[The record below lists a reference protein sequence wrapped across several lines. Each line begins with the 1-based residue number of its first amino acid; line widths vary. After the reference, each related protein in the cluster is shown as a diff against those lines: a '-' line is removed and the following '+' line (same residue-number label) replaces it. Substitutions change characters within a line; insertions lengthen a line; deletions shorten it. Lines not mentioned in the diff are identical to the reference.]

1 MATLEKIRS
10 KSVFLIVVIGIALL
24 AFIVGDAITN
34 GRSLFGS
41 GSTIASLGDAKVDIS
56 EYQSRLNMYQEAN
69 PDADVQEL
77 SQATIDALINE
88 KLLDAAAK
96 KLGVEVS
103 DEQTTYYIMEQPLQP
118 MQLFMNTYGRAVQ
131 QMYPN
136 AQLTP
141 TLMYNI
147 IFTPEKYG
155 LSADQTEGLKQAWIA
170 MEKETKAAA
179 ARNIYMQLLYATIQP
194 NDLDKKALF
203 AQNTDSYTVDVARK
217 AFGELDK
224 KKYPVSDADI
234 KAEYDKN
241 KNMFMVKELTK
252 TVGFIAY
259 SVKPSDADIK
269 LAKELQAAA
278 LKSVKAGQPLA
289 KDLQKQ
295 GVRFDTRTATTA
307 NAGDY
312 QLSSFLKGAPVD
324 SVALFDRGG
333 SFRIVKLVGN
343 SAANDSL
350 EVAFVQVMKDQ
361 VAAVTADIKAGMALD
376 SLSGKYSADQ
386 VGVSPAQ
393 WVSIQN
399 EQARQQ
405 LGSVS
410 STFVAALDT
419 VGAGAILTAQ
429 ETPEGSVLAY
439 VKNAK
444 PKVSVYT
451 YEDTYYDLYPSDE
464 TIDAATEALS
474 KYAASHNT
482 PAKFA
487 EGAQKAGYMHQS
499 VPVSVSLPAFSAG
512 MNPMN
517 GRASY
522 YPKSREVVQWVMT
535 EGEPGMASPVFSNE
549 DMQQPV
555 LYIALVEDEYDD
567 YAPYTDSLV
576 KESLE
581 AKVRASK
588 AGDAMVKQ
596 YSGKGNIQATAQAMG
611 VPVVTDSQ
619 VRFQGSMNVPDAAV
633 AARMTGTKPG
643 AKTYV
648 VKGNDGV
655 YAYEV
660 KAKNPS
666 ESKYYESQSADQYNR
681 QFKGN
686 VNALFNM
693 LRGNK
698 RMENNIFK
706 ITRSK

>member
-499 VPVSVSLPAFSAG
+499 VPVSASLPAFSAG

-549 DMQQPV
+549 E
-555 LYIALVEDEYDD
+555 IG
-567 YAPYTDSLV
+567 
-576 KESLE
+576 
-581 AKVRASK
+581 RAH
-588 AGDAMVKQ
+588 V
-596 YSGKGNIQATAQAMG
+596 
-611 VPVVTDSQ
+611 
-619 VRFQGSMNVPDAAV
+619 
-633 AARMTGTKPG
+633 
-643 AKTYV
+643 
-648 VKGNDGV
+648 
-655 YAYEV
+655 
-660 KAKNPS
+660 
-666 ESKYYESQSADQYNR
+666 
-681 QFKGN
+681 
-686 VNALFNM
+686 
-693 LRGNK
+693 
-698 RMENNIFK
+698 
-706 ITRSK
+706 

>member
-1 MATLEKIRS
+1 
-10 KSVFLIVVIGIALL
+10 
-24 AFIVGDAITN
+24 
-34 GRSLFGS
+34 
-41 GSTIASLGDAKVDIS
+41 
-56 EYQSRLNMYQEAN
+56 MYQEAN

-499 VPVSVSLPAFSAG
+499 VPVSASLPAFSAG

-619 VRFQGSMNVPDAAV
+619 VRFQGP
-633 AARMTGTKPG
+633 
-643 AKTYV
+643 
-648 VKGNDGV
+648 
-655 YAYEV
+655 
-660 KAKNPS
+660 
-666 ESKYYESQSADQYNR
+666 
-681 QFKGN
+681 
-686 VNALFNM
+686 
-693 LRGNK
+693 
-698 RMENNIFK
+698 
-706 ITRSK
+706 

>member
-499 VPVSVSLPAFSAG
+499 VPVSASLPAFSAG

-522 YPKSREVVQWVMT
+522 YPKSREVVQ
-535 EGEPGMASPVFSNE
+535 
-549 DMQQPV
+549 
-555 LYIALVEDEYDD
+555 
-567 YAPYTDSLV
+567 
-576 KESLE
+576 
-581 AKVRASK
+581 R
-588 AGDAMVKQ
+588 
-596 YSGKGNIQATAQAMG
+596 
-611 VPVVTDSQ
+611 
-619 VRFQGSMNVPDAAV
+619 
-633 AARMTGTKPG
+633 
-643 AKTYV
+643 
-648 VKGNDGV
+648 
-655 YAYEV
+655 
-660 KAKNPS
+660 S
-666 ESKYYESQSADQYNR
+666 EEHTSELQSH
-681 QFKGN
+681 
-686 VNALFNM
+686 
-693 LRGNK
+693 
-698 RMENNIFK
+698 
-706 ITRSK
+706 

>member
-241 KNMFMVKELTK
+241 KNMFMVKEPTK

-499 VPVSVSLPAFSAG
+499 VPVSASLPAFSAG

-549 DMQQPV
+549 DMQQPI

-643 AKTYV
+643 VKTYV

>member
-24 AFIVGDAITN
+24 AVIVGDAITN

-499 VPVSVSLPAFSAG
+499 VPVSASLPAFSAG

-633 AARMTGTKPG
+633 AARM
-643 AKTYV
+643 
-648 VKGNDGV
+648 
-655 YAYEV
+655 
-660 KAKNPS
+660 
-666 ESKYYESQSADQYNR
+666 
-681 QFKGN
+681 
-686 VNALFNM
+686 
-693 LRGNK
+693 
-698 RMENNIFK
+698 K
-706 ITRSK
+706 IGRASCRERV

>member
-1 MATLEKIRS
+1 MNKQLNYILIVSTTNGTLEKIRS

-393 WVSIQN
+393 WVSIQ
-399 EQARQQ
+399 
-405 LGSVS
+405 
-410 STFVAALDT
+410 
-419 VGAGAILTAQ
+419 
-429 ETPEGSVLAY
+429 
-439 VKNAK
+439 
-444 PKVSVYT
+444 
-451 YEDTYYDLYPSDE
+451 
-464 TIDAATEALS
+464 
-474 KYAASHNT
+474 
-482 PAKFA
+482 
-487 EGAQKAGYMHQS
+487 
-499 VPVSVSLPAFSAG
+499 
-512 MNPMN
+512 
-517 GRASY
+517 
-522 YPKSREVVQWVMT
+522 KSRHASSSDRCLPHLWQLLTQW
-535 EGEPGMASPVFSNE
+535 
-549 DMQQPV
+549 
-555 LYIALVEDEYDD
+555 
-567 YAPYTDSLV
+567 AP
-576 KESLE
+576 
-581 AKVRASK
+581 
-588 AGDAMVKQ
+588 
-596 YSGKGNIQATAQAMG
+596 
-611 VPVVTDSQ
+611 
-619 VRFQGSMNVPDAAV
+619 VRF
-633 AARMTGTKPG
+633 
-643 AKTYV
+643 
-648 VKGNDGV
+648 
-655 YAYEV
+655 
-660 KAKNPS
+660 
-666 ESKYYESQSADQYNR
+666 
-681 QFKGN
+681 
-686 VNALFNM
+686 
-693 LRGNK
+693 
-698 RMENNIFK
+698 
-706 ITRSK
+706 

>member
-499 VPVSVSLPAFSAG
+499 VPVSASLPAFSAG

-555 LYIALVEDEYDD
+555 LYIALVEDEKM
-567 YAPYTDSLV
+567 YTW
-576 KESLE
+576 
-581 AKVRASK
+581 
-588 AGDAMVKQ
+588 
-596 YSGKGNIQATAQAMG
+596 
-611 VPVVTDSQ
+611 
-619 VRFQGSMNVPDAAV
+619 
-633 AARMTGTKPG
+633 
-643 AKTYV
+643 
-648 VKGNDGV
+648 
-655 YAYEV
+655 
-660 KAKNPS
+660 
-666 ESKYYESQSADQYNR
+666 
-681 QFKGN
+681 
-686 VNALFNM
+686 
-693 LRGNK
+693 
-698 RMENNIFK
+698 
-706 ITRSK
+706 